1 MADEIDV
8 FTSFQQFTTIQTA
21 KAKRLYQRLQQYKNR
36 QLTKEEARQLLN
48 ESNELKY
55 ILDGLFNTNNKDSM
69 LNKMRR
75 TLSDELREVD
85 VQDATSFDRILRRL
99 DRDIRDLV
107 DIDADYAETI
117 APITADALY
126 EYGDEGAV
134 NSQLDDQI
142 AQLIRG
148 MDEGIYDVSGTGYAA
163 SRFSPLNIGQ
173 LFNKEPEIKKVFRNR
188 TKITQESGE
197 EGFKKAIVEA
207 KIEALKNKKVG
218 RKQLVEELTKAHRQ
232 KSHFSAYMDPLIYS
246 NEANLQLFTNA
257 LRGAR
262 TRANNSTISMIQ
274 EAEGVYKDF
283 VSYMG
288 TEDDVAKL
296 NDDVLT
302 TVELTRP
309 DGTTINVL
317 SLVQETDTDKF
328 LSLIHI

>member
-1 MADEIDV
+1 
-8 FTSFQQFTTIQTA
+8 
-21 KAKRLYQRLQQYKNR
+21 
-36 QLTKEEARQLLN
+36 
-48 ESNELKY
+48 
-55 ILDGLFNTNNKDSM
+55 
-69 LNKMRR
+69 
-75 TLSDELREVD
+75 VD

-197 EGFKKAIVEA
+197 EGFKRAIVEA

-274 EAEGVYKDF
+274 EAEGVYNNF
-283 VSYMG
+283 VS
-288 TEDDVAKL
+288 
-296 NDDVLT
+296 
-302 TVELTRP
+302 
-309 DGTTINVL
+309 
-317 SLVQETDTDKF
+317 
-328 LSLIHI
+328 